1 MDGRPNPRN
10 KAACSNFSGVVCTG
24 LQTDF
29 NTFVFCFSPQT
40 PHLGGPGLPNC
51 GLSEDECQLVQRFDP
66 TRLYKVQTDQTDT
79 YNLDTIGFF
88 IAKFVKK
95 CL

>member
-1 MDGRPNPRN
+1 MY
-10 KAACSNFSGVVCTG
+10 TG
-24 LQTDF
+24 PWTDF
-29 NTFVFCFSPQT
+29 NPFVFFSPQT

-66 TRLYKVQTDQTDT
+66 TRLYNAQTDQTDR

-88 IAKFVKK
+88 IATFVKK
-95 CL
+95 SVLLKEQIKNSRSH